1 MIIEHGGV
9 RMDNPNIHEVGSIR
23 LRQLDVAGKSLPE
36 PFPPTGL
43 HNITGITDP
52 CLETS
57 GADLL
62 KDSAGKVAEQPSTY
76 QFSVLDT
83 ETGAVLGMVRIGRLF
98 SAHPAA
104 WLSINLMEDA
114 RSPERAGAIIGQA
127 LRVAFIDL
135 GFHRVCVNLPSY
147 RETEIAWYEE
157 AGFLRETQRRQAV
170 CHDDRLYDDLI
181 YGILRYEWQ
190 KKQQEVGA

>member
-1 MIIEHGGV
+1 
-9 RMDNPNIHEVGSIR
+9 MDNSNTPEVGSIR
-23 LRQLDVAGKSLPE
+23 LRLLDASGKSLLESNPS
-36 PFPPTGL
+36 TGV

-52 CLETS
+52 CVETD

-62 KDSAGKVAEQPSTY
+62 TDSAGKVAEQPSTY

-83 ETGAVLGMVRIGRLF
+83 ETSAVLGMVRIGQLF

-104 WLSINLMEDA
+104 WLSISLIEDA
-114 RSPERAGAIIGQA
+114 RSLERAGAVIGQA

-190 KKQQEVGA
+190 QKQQEIET